1 MSKEKV
7 MLFCFICNHLIL
19 MNKNEIFYKEEKQL
33 ANTMGRRYKEALE
46 KSRYGLGLY
55 PGWLKMID

>member
-1 MSKEKV
+1 
-7 MLFCFICNHLIL
+7 